1 MRKCGAIISVFEQR
15 KQETMGKLDTAGNMD
30 YQNTV
35 RKEVCVSGI
44 TLHTGVRANLR
55 ILPAAENTGIVFRR
69 IDMPGKPEVQA
80 VAGNVIDVRRATTIA
95 SRTTGGFVV
104 TVEHIMASL
113 HAARVD
119 NAIVE
124 MDGPEPPI
132 ADGSAKAYFF
142 GIQEAGLERL
152 SAPARYWTASAPL
165 RVDAGDS
172 HLYLEPSDRFEV
184 VCRVEYGVTPLDRQ
198 EFTCVV
204 TPETF
209 GRELSDSR
217 TFCIFRELT
226 QLIGAGLVKG
236 GSLDN
241 AVIMHDGAIISK
253 EGMRHPEEFARH
265 KMMDLVGDLYLTG
278 MRVHAKVT
286 AEKAG
291 HPTHVKLAAEM
302 LAQWTANNQTKES

>member
-113 HAARVD
+113 HAAGVD

-152 SAPARYWTASAPL
+152 SAPAPLPTAMTPTS
-165 RVDAGDS
+165 
-172 HLYLEPSDRFEV
+172 PSS
-184 VCRVEYGVTPLDRQ
+184 P
-198 EFTCVV
+198 
-204 TPETF
+204 
-209 GRELSDSR
+209 
-217 TFCIFRELT
+217 
-226 QLIGAGLVKG
+226 
-236 GSLDN
+236 
-241 AVIMHDGAIISK
+241 
-253 EGMRHPEEFARH
+253 
-265 KMMDLVGDLYLTG
+265 
-278 MRVHAKVT
+278 
-286 AEKAG
+286 
-291 HPTHVKLAAEM
+291 
-302 LAQWTANNQTKES
+302 

>member
-1 MRKCGAIISVFEQR
+1 
-15 KQETMGKLDTAGNMD
+15 MD
-30 YQNTV
+30 CQNTV
-35 RKEVCVSGI
+35 KKEVVVSGI

-55 ILPAAENTGIVFRR
+55 ILPAPENTGIIFRR
-69 IDMPGKPEVQA
+69 IDMPGKPEVAA

-95 SRTTGGFVV
+95 SKTTGAFVV

-113 HAARVD
+113 HASRID

-142 GIQEAGLERL
+142 GIQEAGIQEQ
-152 SAPARYWTASAPL
+152 SAPAKYWTATEPI
-165 RVDAGDS
+165 RIDEGDT
-172 HLYLEPSDRFEV
+172 HLLLEPADHFEID
-184 VCRVEYGVTPLDRQ
+184 CNVEYGATPLDKQ
-198 EFTCVV
+198 HFSCIV

-209 GRELSDSR
+209 GKELSDSR

-253 EGMRHPEEFARH
+253 DGVRHPEGFARH
-265 KMMDLVGDLYLTG
+265 KMMDMVGDLYLTG
-278 MRVHAKVT
+278 MRVHAKIT
-286 AEKAG
+286 ASKPG
-291 HPTHVKLAAEM
+291 HPTNVKLAAAM
-302 LAQWTANNQTKES
+302 LAQYHANNK